1 MVVLLIFIYMNKQLH
16 QSEHIDNS
24 SSNPELLDQQKRGL
38 DLFAIEHDINKNTI
52 VPKELQLLVNDIIQD
67 PPKPPETQDQEK
79 IGELLKKWKIASALT
94 TAVDLVSKI
103 LFGSKKK
110 AGLDDFKKYNVDFD
124 KMDETQLQEQIDR
137 LQSKVKQSWLSVNQ
151 RLRFAYTLSRAKDAK
166 IKKEQPAMKPFE
178 ALAQNIQV
186 GDVLL
191 MNKDGDSSGI
201 VDGLKSKV
209 ANDWLQI
216 TSNSIW
222 THTVMVTKVS
232 GNDIEITHASWRN
245 EDMKVVKEDLHA
257 YTKKY
262 KAMDICV
269 LQQPPESRAKSVEYA
284 YSLLGKPY
292 DQKSATKQALLGK
305 NTKDDAY
312 NCGELVADSLL
323 AANPLKFKDLEN
335 KTFPSD
341 FLLNNYILPSYMTTI
356 VS

>member
-1 MVVLLIFIYMNKQLH
+1 MSEQFEKDKHIEQPKDINVKQ
-16 QSEHIDNS
+16 NV
-24 SSNPELLDQQKRGL
+24 L
-38 DLFAIEHDINKNTI
+38 DLFAIEHDLNKSSI
-52 VPKELQLLVNDIIQD
+52 VPKELEWLVNDVIQD
-67 PPKPPETQDQEK
+67 APKPPENQEQEK
-79 IGELLKKWKIASALT
+79 IGELLKKGKIAEALT
-94 TAVDLVSKI
+94 QALDLVSSI

-110 AGLDDFKKYNVDFD
+110 AGLDDFKKYSVDFD
-124 KMDETQLQEQIDR
+124 KMDDTQLQEQIDR
-137 LQSKVKQSWLSVNQ
+137 LQAKIKQSWLSVNQ
-151 RLRFAYTLSRAKDAK
+151 KLRFAYALSRAKDAK
-166 IKKEQPAMKPFE
+166 IKKEKPDIKPFD

-191 MNKDGDSSGI
+191 MNKDGDTSGI

-222 THTVMVTKVS
+222 THTVIVTKVS
-232 GNDIEITHASWRN
+232 GNDIEITHATVP
-245 EDMKVVKEDLHA
+245 VVKKESLEP
-257 YTKKY
+257 YLKSY
-262 KAMDICV
+262 KAVDICI
-269 LQQPPESRAKSVEYA
+269 LQQPPESRTKSVDNA

-292 DQKSATKQALLGK
+292 DSKSATKQAILGA
-305 NTKDDAY
+305 NNGDDAY

-323 AANPLKFKDLEN
+323 AANPVKFQDLEN

>member
-1 MVVLLIFIYMNKQLH
+1 MTEQLH
-16 QSEHIDNS
+16 QSEHLDNS
-24 SSNPELLDQQKRGL
+24 SSNPELLDQQNRGL
-38 DLFAIEHDINKNTI
+38 DLFAIEHDVNKNTI
-52 VPKELQLLVNDIIQD
+52 VPKELQSLVNDVIQD

-79 IGELLKKWKIASALT
+79 IGELLKKGKIADALT
-94 TAVDLVSKI
+94 KALDLAWSI

-110 AGLDDFKKYNVDFD
+110 AGLDDFKKYTVDFD
-124 KMDETQLQEQIDR
+124 KMDKTQLQEQIDR
-137 LQSKVKQSWLSVNQ
+137 LQAKVKQSWLSVNQ
-151 RLRFAYTLSRAKDAK
+151 KLRFAYTLSRAKDAK
-166 IKKEQPAMKPFE
+166 IKKENPTMKPFE

-209 ANDWLQI
+209 ANDWLQL

-222 THTVMVTKVS
+222 THTVIITKVS
-232 GNDIEITHASWRN
+232 GNNIEITHASGKA
-245 EDMKVVKEDLHA
+245 MKVVKEDLET
-257 YTKKY
+257 YLTWY
-262 KAMDICV
+262 KATDICV
-269 LQQPPESRAKSVEYA
+269 LQQPPESRAKSIEHA
-284 YSLLGKPY
+284 YSLLDKPY
-292 DQKSATKQALLGK
+292 DSKSATKQALLGT
-305 NTKDDAY
+305 NNADDCY

-323 AANPLKFKDLEN
+323 AANPVKFKDLEN